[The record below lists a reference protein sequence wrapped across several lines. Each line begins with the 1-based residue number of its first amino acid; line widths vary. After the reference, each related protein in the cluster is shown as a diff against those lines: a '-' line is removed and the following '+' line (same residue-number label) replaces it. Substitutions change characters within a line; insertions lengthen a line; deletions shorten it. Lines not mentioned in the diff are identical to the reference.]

1 MTPTPHTHPVF
12 NPRTQ
17 LVASL
22 VAGVLLFSGVLFSK
36 FGGDFLKTA
45 ADPLAWISLILGLTY
60 GGKAAF
66 DALAARKFDIDV
78 LMVVGAVL
86 AAAIGHPQEGAL
98 LLFLF
103 SLSGALEEL
112 AMERTQSE
120 IKALHKLMPSE
131 AVVFRDN
138 AWIKVRPEQLAVGD
152 RIMIRPG
159 DRVPTDCRIV
169 SGSSEFDQ
177 SAITGESQPRSVQTG
192 DDLYAGTINVDDP
205 VEGTVTRL
213 ASDSSLQKILNLVM
227 SAREEREPV
236 QRFIDKLD
244 QPYSI
249 SVMVISIA
257 VLCIWWG
264 VLGREL
270 KDATYTAITLLIV
283 ASPCA
288 LVIATPTATLSAIAR
303 GARSGVLFKGG
314 QSIERLSQVRAVCF
328 DKTGTLTIGRPRV
341 HEVHTVAWSDENNL
355 IAMAA
360 GLEQASS
367 HPIAQAIKDEA
378 AARHIPPANLNTIEH
393 TTGRGM
399 MGLMGHCPVRL
410 GNLQHTSALIPECFK
425 IRVQE
430 VLESVQQRGHIGV
443 VVSHACPEKAG
454 GGEAAVI
461 IMEDAVRPG
470 ATQLVQR
477 LHALGI
483 RPVVMLTGDNRL
495 TALSVA
501 TELGLDRFEAEL
513 LPQDKVRIVQELK
526 KKGKVGV
533 IGDGVND
540 APALAAADVAIG
552 IGSIGTE
559 AALENADIVL
569 LSDDLSVAPWAI
581 QLARRTRMVIL
592 INLVFAMSVMA
603 IMSIVTIIAS
613 LQNHAIPLSLGVLA
627 HEGGTVLVVANSLSL
642 LLMHKPPSES
652 KLGKRSSGIPN
663 A

>member
-1 MTPTPHTHPVF
+1 MEAEAKVHPVF
-12 NPRTQ
+12 NPHMQ
-17 LVASL
+17 LAASIA
-22 VAGVLLFSGVLFSK
+22 AGVLLFTGVLISK
-36 FGGDFLKTA
+36 FG
-45 ADPLAWISLILGLTY
+45 ADGLQAPSTVLAWISLAIGLVY
-60 GGKAAF
+60 GGRAAIE
-66 DALAARKFDIDV
+66 AIGAKKFDIDV

-112 AMERTQSE
+112 AMERTQRE

-131 AVVFRDN
+131 AMVQRAG
-138 AWIKVRPEQLAVGD
+138 AWVKIRPDELVIGD
-152 RIMIRPG
+152 RVMVRPG
-159 DRVPTDCRIV
+159 DRIPTDCRV
-169 SGSSEFDQ
+169 VEGSTEIDQ
-177 SAITGESQPRSVQTG
+177 SAITGESQPRFVQKG
-192 DDLYAGTINVDDP
+192 DDLYAGTINTDDP
-205 VEGTVTRL
+205 VEATVTRL
-213 ASDSSLQKILNLVM
+213 STDSSLQKILNLVM

-249 SVMVISIA
+249 SVMVVSIA
-257 VLCIWWG
+257 VLLIWWG

-314 QSIERLSQVRAVCF
+314 QAIERLSQVRAVCF

-360 GLEQASS
+360 GLEQGSS

-378 AARHIPPANLNTIEH
+378 AARHIQPATLNTVEH

-410 GNLQHTSALIPECFK
+410 GNLQHTAELIPECFK

-483 RPVVMLTGDNRL
+483 KPVVMLTGDNRL
-495 TALSVA
+495 TAQSVA

-581 QLARRTRMVIL
+581 QLARRTRTVIL

-603 IMSIVTIIAS
+603 IMSVVTIIAS
-613 LQNHAIPLSLGVLA
+613 LQSRPIPLSLGVLA
-627 HEGGTVLVVANSLSL
+627 HEGGTVLVVANSLGL
-642 LLMHKPPSES
+642 LLMRKPPSETS
-652 KLGKRSSGIPN
+652 TRIKK
-663 A
+663 

>member
-1 MTPTPHTHPVF
+1 MEAEAKVHPVF
-12 NPRTQ
+12 NPHTQ
-17 LVASL
+17 LAASIA
-22 VAGVLLFSGVLFSK
+22 AGVLLFTGVLITRFVGENLQTES
-36 FGGDFLKTA
+36 TV
-45 ADPLAWISLILGLTY
+45 LAWISLTIGLVY
-60 GGKAAF
+60 GGRAAI
-66 DALAARKFDIDV
+66 DAISVKTFDIDV

-112 AMERTQSE
+112 AMERTQRE
-120 IKALHKLMPSE
+120 IKSLHKLMPSE
-131 AVVFRDN
+131 AMVQRGG
-138 AWIKVRPEQLAVGD
+138 AWVKIRPEELVVGD
-152 RIMIRPG
+152 RVMIRPG
-159 DRVPTDCRIV
+159 DRVPTDCRVIE
-169 SGSSEFDQ
+169 GKTEIDQ
-177 SAITGESQPRSVQTG
+177 SAITGESQPRFVQKG
-192 DDLYAGTINVDDP
+192 DDLYAGTINTDDP
-205 VEGTVTRL
+205 VEATVTRL
-213 ASDSSLQKILNLVM
+213 SADSSLQKILNLVM

-249 SVMVISIA
+249 SVMVVSIA
-257 VLCIWWG
+257 VLLIWWG

-314 QSIERLSQVRAVCF
+314 QAIERLSQVRAICF

-360 GLEQASS
+360 GLEQSSS

-378 AARHIPPANLNTIEH
+378 AARHIQPAALNTVEH

-399 MGLMGHCPVRL
+399 MGLKGHCPVRL
-410 GNLQHTSALIPECFK
+410 GNLQHTAELIPECFK

-483 RPVVMLTGDNRL
+483 KPVVMLTGDNRL
-495 TALSVA
+495 TAQSVA
-501 TELGLDRFEAEL
+501 AELELDRFEAEL

-526 KKGKVGV
+526 KKSKVGV

-581 QLARRTRMVIL
+581 QLARRTRTVIL
-592 INLVFAMSVMA
+592 INLVFAMSVMG
-603 IMSIVTIIAS
+603 IMSVVTIVAS
-613 LQNHAIPLSLGVLA
+613 LQGRAIPLSLGVLA
-627 HEGGTVLVVANSLSL
+627 HEGGTVLVVANSLAL
-642 LLMHKPPSES
+642 LLMRKPASES
-652 KLGKRSSGIPN
+652 KPGKRVH
-663 A
+663 